1 MGKCLFFSS
10 KSYGY
15 LTRVGAF
22 DNKLAVYHYHNA
34 SDSLGGRQDSGRM
47 IPRITMNDMPPALA
61 EMLRPKVERL
71 GYLGEFFQCAANQP
85 DALMSFMKL
94 TDGLKEA
101 LPDNVTEI
109 VALTVS
115 NRMSNVYERRQHER
129 LSLKFGFGEQWLR
142 DVLSLGESSGS
153 MKPEERLVQ
162 QLVLAVLKT
171 NGHDA
176 GGELD
181 RVVEAI
187 GAKQAIAVLLLIGRY
202 ITHALLVNT
211 LKLAPPVPSPLER
224 L

>member
-1 MGKCLFFSS
+1 
-10 KSYGY
+10 
-15 LTRVGAF
+15 
-22 DNKLAVYHYHNA
+22 
-34 SDSLGGRQDSGRM
+34 M

-94 TDGLKEA
+94 TDELKEA

-162 QLVLAVLKT
+162 QLVLAALKT

-211 LKLAPPVPSPLER
+211 LKLAPPVPSPLEQ